1 MDLLKRF
8 RRRLI
13 ALLIICLIA
22 GTGFVK
28 KATSPASATPVLQSR
43 IIIDPGH
50 GGFDGGAGAADGTLE
65 KDVNLEIS
73 LKLRDILKVSGFD
86 AVMTR
91 TDDTGT
97 EDDSNES
104 ISVRK
109 RSDLKNRLKL
119 MSDNGDAIYVS
130 IHLNKFTTSAASG
143 TQVFYTPNFDSARLL
158 GECIQKSVVENLQ
171 PENRRVIKRGT
182 DSTYLLKNAK
192 IPAVIVECGFLSNNR
207 DLENLKDP
215 AYQSKLA
222 LCIAAGIMEYYK
234 NSGQ

>member
-13 ALLIICLIA
+13 ALLIICLMA

-28 KATSPASATPVLQSR
+28 KATSPVSATPVLQSR

-119 MSDNGDAIYVS
+119 MSENGDAIYVS

-234 NSGQ
+234 NSG